1 MIKLRQSSMNKAIAK
16 LKKLGSAANYGAHE
30 GVGQQGKRL
39 LATVKQNMSL
49 TDHSLDDLRKMGHPY
64 ARKRHSSIAIHQGT
78 SSTLA
83 DTTNYVHKQSGELL
97 RALKGEK
104 KTNQIR
110 YRVSVDPNAAKN
122 ESGKPYAKFVLETD
136 GTKIMFGRPLLAA
149 TANTP
154 QVQSELKDGVLRS
167 IAKAIAKV

>member
-16 LKKLGSAANYGAHE
+16 LKKLGSAAHYGAHE

-49 TDHSLDDLRKMGHPY
+49 TDHSLADLADKDHPY
-64 ARKRHSSIAIHQGT
+64 ARRHGSIKIHQGT

-83 DTTNYVHKQSGELL
+83 DTTNYIHKQSGELL

-110 YRVSVDPNAAKN
+110 YRVSVDPSAAKN